1 MMSSSVTPILPGT
14 MAWSEKLVQ
23 YPQNAL
29 VYEVQFYHSPYMFI
43 YVHIFSLF
51 KMTIK
56 HAIKV
61 GCFVG
66 VARSQIDHDRPVYPG
81 QPWP

>member
-43 YVHIFSLF
+43 YVHIFSYIF
-51 KMTIK
+51 
-56 HAIKV
+56 
-61 GCFVG
+61 
-66 VARSQIDHDRPVYPG
+66 PV
-81 QPWP
+81 QNDNKTCH